1 VFRAPPRPLL
11 PTQPK
16 SLGSALLPAVLL
28 LSLAA
33 GCARPYKGPKTLAA
47 VSLGLLAS
55 GATLWALGDRGNHDA
70 ITKVG
75 VATTASGAVAAFA
88 AGGWLVVRIGCRVD
102 PDCPEG
108 EVCKEVPA
116 AAGREPYYQCVP
128 R

>member
-1 VFRAPPRPLL
+1 LL
-11 PTQPK
+11 
-16 SLGSALLPAVLL
+16 V

-47 VSLGLLAS
+47 VGVALLAS
-55 GATLWALGDRGNHDA
+55 GATVWALGDRGNHDA
-70 ITKVG
+70 FTKVG
-75 VATTASGAVAAFA
+75 VATTAAGAVAAFA
-88 AGGWLVVRIGCRVD
+88 AGGWLVARIECRVD

-116 AAGREPYYQCVP
+116 PPGRDPYYQCVP